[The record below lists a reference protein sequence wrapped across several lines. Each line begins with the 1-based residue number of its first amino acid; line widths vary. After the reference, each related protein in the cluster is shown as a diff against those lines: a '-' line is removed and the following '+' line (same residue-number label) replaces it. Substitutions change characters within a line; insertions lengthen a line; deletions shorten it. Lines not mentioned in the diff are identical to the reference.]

1 MIACLFL
8 LIIVINQMFSWKEP
22 KSLDRGNQC
31 LGSATFWFP
40 GSGSAKNMRI
50 HGSVSKSKIGC
61 CKVCMVT
68 LITPCLQVVSLLGTG
83 VRAGSG
89 LNFPVGS
96 VGRSGLFKMGLLADL
111 ILVYIYTLKKM
122 YWDPESV
129 SCIKK
134 VVHIFWSIS
143 L

>member
-83 VRAGSG
+83 GRAGSG
-89 LNFPVGS
+89 LNLPVGS

-111 ILVYIYTLKKM
+111 ILVYTRVRGKISTNTKNVVLPTKL
-122 YWDPESV
+122 
-129 SCIKK
+129 K
-134 VVHIFWSIS
+134 VVN
-143 L
+143 